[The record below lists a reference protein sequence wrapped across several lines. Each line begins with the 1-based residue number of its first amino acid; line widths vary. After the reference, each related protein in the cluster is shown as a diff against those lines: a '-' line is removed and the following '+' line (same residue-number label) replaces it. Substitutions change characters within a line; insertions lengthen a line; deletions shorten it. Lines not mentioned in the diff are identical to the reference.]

1 MLSSQRPLPATSS
14 GPRPHLVPAI
24 APRVDGERS

>member
-14 GPRPHLVPAI
+14 GPRRHLVPDI
-24 APRVDGERS
+24 APRVDGERP